1 MNSSRAGLLI
11 MAESLSISFA
21 SLCTGRYLRRQPH
34 YRNFVLSITIIYTL
48 VIAVLSMWTTSA
60 FPFVL
65 GIICIIIEGCMSGA
79 FVLSTLLAVGTKV
92 PREGNYYMN

>member
-1 MNSSRAGLLI
+1 MNSSRAGLSI
-11 MAESLSISFA
+11 MVESLSISFA

-34 YRNFVLSITIIYTL
+34 YRNFVLSATVIYTL
-48 VIAVLSMWTTSA
+48 AIGVFSMWTSSA

-65 GIICIIIEGCMSGA
+65 GIICIMIEGWMSGA

-92 PREGNYYMN
+92 PREGNYYMK